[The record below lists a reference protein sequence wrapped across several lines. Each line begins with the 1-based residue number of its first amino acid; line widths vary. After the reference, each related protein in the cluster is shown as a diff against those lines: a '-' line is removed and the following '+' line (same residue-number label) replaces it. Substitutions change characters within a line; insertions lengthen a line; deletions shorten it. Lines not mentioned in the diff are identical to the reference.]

1 MTSTRHTRPILAAL
15 GIAAMVLCCAVPG
28 MAQTNA
34 TLVVSWSA
42 TGDDGVSGTAW
53 QYDLRYSTTPVG
65 SSMATWWNNAS
76 HVAGVPQPSASGTID
91 SVLVTGL
98 APGTMYYFVL
108 RVADDFLNWSNYS
121 NVGSA
126 QTAGSPVPPAPP
138 GSPPPAGSDEA
149 SDLRAFPNPAPAG
162 PIRFE
167 LRVGG
172 TDSRAVRIRVYDLN
186 GHVVAE
192 VADGTY
198 PSGISQI
205 TWDRLATSGN
215 PVAPGYYEVL
225 GTVGSSR
232 VRERLL
238 LLP

>member
-1 MTSTRHTRPILAAL
+1 MTSTRHTRRMLATLSLA
-15 GIAAMVLCCAVPG
+15 IVTLCCAIPAA
-28 MAQTNA
+28 AQSDA
-34 TLVVSWSA
+34 TLLVSWTA
-42 TGDDGVSGTAW
+42 TGDDGSNGQAW
-53 QYDLRYSTTPVG
+53 QYDLRYSTSPVG
-65 SSMATWWNNAS
+65 SSTATWWNQAT
-76 HVAGVPQPSASGTID
+76 HVVGVPQPSTSGVLD

-98 APGTMYYFVL
+98 SPGTTYYFVL
-108 RVADDFLNWSNYS
+108 RVADEALNWSSYS

-126 QTAGSPVPPAPP
+126 QTTGTAPLP
-138 GSPPPAGSDEA
+138 GSPPSPGTEDT
-149 SDLRAFPNPAPAG
+149 SDLRAFPNPAPSG

-172 TDSRAVRIRVYDLN
+172 TEPRLVRIRVYDLN
-186 GHVVAE
+186 GHVIAD
-192 VADGTY
+192 VADTTY
-198 PSGISQI
+198 PSGITSI